1 MAGTGDTAWH
11 EKLNLQHAVPGA
23 TEAAVSAEAAVA
35 ARQSLLR
42 ILPIVTM
49 LSFLVPKNLSPHLKS
64 GSCDPSKCS
73 PCSLSLYRFQEPLA
87 ALGI

>member
-23 TEAAVSAEAAVA
+23 TEAAVSAEAAIA

-42 ILPIVTM
+42 ILPISQYLLEPASGVWA
-49 LSFLVPKNLSPHLKS
+49 LQFGCYPH
-64 GSCDPSKCS
+64 P
-73 PCSLSLYRFQEPLA
+73 RA
-87 ALGI
+87 